1 MKIAVV
7 GLGTTGLEVFKEIQ
21 KKINGD
27 EILGVD
33 IDSNKVKSYRAQGLN
48 VNHKID
54 SPQDIY
60 IICVYE
66 TEQVKNVVKS
76 LDYSRKPL
84 VSIESTIKP
93 GTCKELA
100 DFVVNKKKSNLL
112 LFPHRFN
119 SNDSEHHIFN
129 QKRLIAGA
137 TEKCL
142 ERGINFYSRFM
153 PKDLFVITTL
163 KYAELCKP
171 LENAIRFV
179 EIALA
184 EEIKLFC
191 DKKHL
196 DFNEVRKYV
205 NSKWNMD
212 LKEARDGIGGKCLPK
227 DSSIINNFFKNNLI
241 FNSAIKLDKKYK
253 KLINDMEK
261 S

>member
-1 MKIAVV
+1 VKIAVV
-7 GLGTTGLEVFKEIQ
+7 GLGVVGIEVLKEIQ
-21 KKINGD
+21 KKVNGD

-33 IDSNKVKSYRAQGLN
+33 IDPNKVKSFKAQGLN
-48 VNHKID
+48 VSQKID
-54 SPQDIY
+54 FPQDIY

-66 TEQVKNVVKS
+66 TEQVKSVVKS

-93 GTCKELA
+93 GTCKKLV
-100 DFVVNKKKSNLL
+100 DFVVNEKKSNLL
-112 LFPHRFN
+112 LFPNRLN

-142 ERGINFYSRFM
+142 ERGIGFYSRFM
-153 PKDLFVITTL
+153 PRDLFVITNL

-184 EEIKLFC
+184 EEIKFFC
-191 DKKHL
+191 DKKNL

-212 LKEARDGIGGKCLPK
+212 LKEARGGIRGKCLPK
-227 DSSIINNFFKNNLI
+227 DSSIINDFFKNNLI
-241 FNSAIKLDKKYK
+241 FDSAIKLDKKYK
-253 KLINDMEK
+253 RLIGGTE